1 MREEVLEGGNASGPV
16 VRVGDTVRKA
26 WTAATPHIVAYV
38 RAMRDGGVDAPE
50 PLGRDAQGRQI
61 IEFIPG
67 TLAMD
72 AAPLSAAELGCVGDM
87 VRRIHDVSARYVP
100 AAEAIWE
107 PPLSAPAQELIC
119 HNDLAPWNLML
130 GDRWVFIDWD
140 GASPSTRSWDL
151 AFSAQTFAL
160 PDPTRDPQ
168 RSADDLA
175 AFVDGYGADAELRA
189 VLGHDALAHAGDA
202 RPAAL
207 VRGGGARAVGDHV
220 PHGSRGALGGGARL
234 CHRASGCVA
243 ARPGVTAS
251 PVRFS

>member
-26 WTAATPHIVAYV
+26 WTTATPHIDAYV

-72 AAPLSAAELGCVGDM
+72 AAPLSAAELGRVGDM

-100 AAEAIWE
+100 AADAIWE

-119 HNDLAPWNLML
+119 HSDLAPWNLML

-160 PDPTRDPQ
+160 PDPTSDPE
-168 RSADDLA
+168 RSAENLA
-175 AFVDGYGADAELRA
+175 AFVDGYGADEELRA
-189 VLGHDALAHAGDA
+189 VLPDMMRRRTQAMLDLLRSSAEAGREPWGTMYRTGHGAHWAAVLDYVTAHRDAWQ
-202 RPAAL
+202 R
-207 VRGGGARAVGDHV
+207 
-220 PHGSRGALGGGARL
+220 ALG
-234 CHRASGCVA
+234 
-243 ARPGVTAS
+243 
-251 PVRFS
+251 

>member
-67 TLAMD
+67 ALAMD
-72 AAPLSAAELGCVGDM
+72 AAPLSAAELGRVGDM
-87 VRRIHDVSARYVP
+87 VRWIHDVSARYVP
-100 AAEAIWE
+100 AADAIWE

-160 PDPTRDPQ
+160 PDPTSDPE

-175 AFVDGYGADAELRA
+175 AFVDGYGADEELRA
-189 VLGHDALAHAGDA
+189 VLPDMMRRRTQAMLDLLRSSAEAGREPWGTMYSTGHGAHWAAVLDYVTAHRGVWQRALA
-202 RPAAL
+202 
-207 VRGGGARAVGDHV
+207 
-220 PHGSRGALGGGARL
+220 
-234 CHRASGCVA
+234 
-243 ARPGVTAS
+243 
-251 PVRFS
+251 

>member
-1 MREEVLEGGNASGPV
+1 MREEVLDGGNASGPV

-38 RAMRDGGVDAPE
+38 RAMRDGGVEAPE

-61 IEFIPG
+61 IEFLPG
-67 TLAMD
+67 TLAID
-72 AAPLSAAELGCVGDM
+72 SAPLSAAELGHVGGM

-100 AAEAIWE
+100 AAGAIWE

-168 RSADDLA
+168 RSAEDLA
-175 AFVDGYGADAELRA
+175 AFVDGYGADEELRA
-189 VLGHDALAHAGDA
+189 VLPDMMRRRTQAMLDLLRSSAETGREPWGTMYRTGHGAHWAAVLDYVTAHRGVWQRALA
-202 RPAAL
+202 
-207 VRGGGARAVGDHV
+207 
-220 PHGSRGALGGGARL
+220 
-234 CHRASGCVA
+234 
-243 ARPGVTAS
+243 
-251 PVRFS
+251 